1 MAHVLEASPENI
13 RRAAEVLQAGGL
25 VAFPTETV
33 YGLGAT
39 ITNEKGLVRIF
50 TAKGRPDFIPLIV
63 HLADV
68 SFLPTVVAEVPA
80 VAWRLIETF
89 WPGPLTLVLP
99 KKQEL
104 SDLVTAGLPT
114 VGVRLPQNEVALGL
128 IWEVGV
134 PLVAPSA
141 NRFGHPSPTRA
152 EHVQE
157 DLGDRIDLILDGGE
171 TQLGVESTLVDLCC
185 SPPRILRP
193 GGVSQESL
201 QEIVGEICVTDST
214 RQNQHYVTKAKV
226 LLYEGRS
233 WERVA
238 QAMRQKAEELQGRG
252 RVGLLLPEGFPRFA
266 SKEAVEVSLGSF
278 VELEKVARSIFPA
291 LRALEREGVA
301 YILTVAP
308 PRQGIGLAIF
318 DRLFKAAANKIIE
331 VN

>member
-68 SFLPTVVAEVPA
+68 SFLPMVVAEVPA

-157 DLGDRIDLILDGGE
+157 AAE
-171 TQLGVESTLVDLCC
+171 AV
-185 SPPRILRP
+185 
-193 GGVSQESL
+193 
-201 QEIVGEICVTDST
+201 QEIAGELSAVVLHQPVQQALRLLGPYGVLVYDAADELAVLDDHVGIIRALLPQALLAGLTGLGLEGV
-214 RQNQHYVTKAKV
+214 VEV
-226 LLYEGRS
+226 LGQED
-233 WERVA
+233 
-238 QAMRQKAEELQGRG
+238 AEYLLAGPELH
-252 RVGLLLPEGFPRFA
+252 GLLDVWLRERPFVA
-266 SKEAVEVSLGSF
+266 SGREEAADL
-278 VELEKVARSIFPA
+278 L
-291 LRALEREGVA
+291 LRQVG
-301 YILTVAP
+301 
-308 PRQGIGLAIF
+308 GLA
-318 DRLFKAAANKIIE
+318 REE
-331 VN
+331 VGHGEEVPYGAYDGPAEPGR